1 MNTLL
6 ICLTI
11 GQLACVAALVW
22 MGYQAIQDRVKAE
35 EAIYC
40 LELYMEGHGMEVPSA
55 KELADYINDRV
66 MEDNA

>member
-11 GQLACVAALVW
+11 GQLACVGALVW
-22 MGYQAIQDRVKAE
+22 MGYHAISEWKA
-35 EAIYC
+35 ADYAFYG
-40 LELYMEGHGMEVPSA
+40 LVRYMEANGMAVPSA
-55 KELADYINDRV
+55 KELEDYIKQ